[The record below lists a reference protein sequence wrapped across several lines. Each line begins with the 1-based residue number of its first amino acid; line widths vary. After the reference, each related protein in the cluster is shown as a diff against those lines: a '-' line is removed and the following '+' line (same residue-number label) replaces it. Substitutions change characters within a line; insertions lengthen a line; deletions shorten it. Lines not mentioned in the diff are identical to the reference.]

1 MINIPL
7 NAKVECTDG
16 LCGYSSYIIA
26 DPVARTL
33 THVVVKEQG
42 MPAFEYMVPID
53 QVVETE
59 TDLIRLGCT
68 KSELQQMEQFAETE
82 FIETE
87 YYVPYYGQDTM
98 MVWPYSVPE
107 RMMVPVEHQ
116 RIPPGELAV
125 GRGAR
130 VQATDG
136 QVGQVDEFL
145 VDPDTGHITH
155 LVLREGHL
163 WGDKVVTLPISAIDY
178 TEQENVYLK
187 LDKQTIESLPAI
199 PVKQSYGL
207 TDLELIILTFKEV
220 GQANEALQ
228 TLKQSAQKGVLTFLN
243 AAVLVKEEDG
253 QTSLKETEDIDPK
266 RGALFGAITG
276 GLIGLLGGP
285 VGVIIGATAG
295 AVTGREAAKRIDT
308 GFSEAYLKKLQEGLQ
323 PGSSA
328 LVTLVEQEGGEK
340 VTETLAEFE
349 GQLLR
354 QALTDDLVAHLTT
367 GTEEDETD

>member
-1 MINIPL
+1 
-7 NAKVECTDG
+7 
-16 LCGYSSYIIA
+16 
-26 DPVARTL
+26 
-33 THVVVKEQG
+33 
-42 MPAFEYMVPID
+42 
-53 QVVETE
+53 
-59 TDLIRLGCT
+59 
-68 KSELQQMEQFAETE
+68 
-82 FIETE
+82 
-87 YYVPYYGQDTM
+87 
-98 MVWPYSVPE
+98 
-107 RMMVPVEHQ
+107 
-116 RIPPGELAV
+116 
-125 GRGAR
+125 
-130 VQATDG
+130 
-136 QVGQVDEFL
+136 
-145 VDPDTGHITH
+145 

-163 WGDKVVTLPISAIDY
+163 WGDKVVTLPIAVIDY

-207 TDLELIILTFKEV
+207 TDIELIILTFKEV
-220 GQANEALQ
+220 DQANEALQ
-228 TLKQSAQKGVLTFLN
+228 TLKQAAQKGVLTFLN

-328 LVTLVEQEGGEK
+328 LVTLVEQEGVEK

-367 GTEEDETD
+367 GTEENETD